1 MEKNSK
7 KPLVFVTGGSGMLGK
22 AMVGTLSDRYQ
33 VLGISRHG
41 RLGCRACDLSV
52 EKEVEALFISQKPLL
67 VIHTAAYSDVD
78 GCERDPKLAFESNVL
93 ASKYLANACSKN
105 GIPWIYVSTDYV
117 FDGQKN
123 SPYVETDATAPV
135 NIYGMT
141 KWCGEFYAH
150 SGNVHSAVVRTSW
163 LFGPDNSSN
172 FVNAILKRLQEEKVV
187 SVLDDQV
194 DSPTHVKDLSVAL
207 LKIGEHLVACQSQ
220 SPQKPM
226 HEIFHVCNAGSA
238 TRYQMALRM
247 KEWLNLTNV
256 KVEKAD
262 RSQIKN
268 RLAIRPAY
276 AVMTPERYENFFRM
290 KMRLWQESLR
300 EYLNQTVLCAS

>member
-1 MEKNSK
+1 
-7 KPLVFVTGGSGMLGK
+7 
-22 AMVGTLSDRYQ
+22 
-33 VLGISRHG
+33 
-41 RLGCRACDLSV
+41 
-52 EKEVEALFISQKPLL
+52 
-67 VIHTAAYSDVD
+67 
-78 GCERDPKLAFESNVL
+78 
-93 ASKYLANACSKN
+93 
-105 GIPWIYVSTDYV
+105 
-117 FDGQKN
+117 
-123 SPYVETDATAPV
+123 
-135 NIYGMT
+135 
-141 KWCGEFYAH
+141 
-150 SGNVHSAVVRTSW
+150 
-163 LFGPDNSSN
+163 
-172 FVNAILKRLQEEKVV
+172 
-187 SVLDDQV
+187 
-194 DSPTHVKDLSVAL
+194 
-207 LKIGEHLVACQSQ
+207 
-220 SPQKPM
+220 M